1 MPIARCSGCHTL
13 RENLLQDEVS
23 SSTNLV
29 TLGLQEPG
37 LLQGMILLP
46 LGLCADYYTN
56 KQSTYKKDPSQE
68 FQGKRSTVQPDF
80 KKFCPPGCL
89 GFTLQ
94 RFIQGLLKRLRSFPG
109 LRQRCPF
116 GLQLAVF

>member
-1 MPIARCSGCHTL
+1 M
-13 RENLLQDEVS
+13 
-23 SSTNLV
+23 NLV

-46 LGLCADYYTN
+46 LGLCANYYTN

-68 FQGKRSTVQPDF
+68 FQGKRSTIQPDF
-80 KKFCPPGCL
+80 KKFGPLGHL

-94 RFIQGLLKRLRSFPG
+94 RFIQGLLKRLRSFSS
-109 LRQRCPF
+109 LRQRRRSDSSSHGFDLIRSCSQMVDPYM
-116 GLQLAVF
+116 